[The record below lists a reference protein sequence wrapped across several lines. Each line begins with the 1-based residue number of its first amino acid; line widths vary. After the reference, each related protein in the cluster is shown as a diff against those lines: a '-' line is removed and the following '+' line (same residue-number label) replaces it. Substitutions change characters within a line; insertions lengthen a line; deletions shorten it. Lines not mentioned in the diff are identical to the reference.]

1 MNKVEFSYLGNKIII
16 YCKEN
21 DFINEIIKAFANK
34 ALINEK
40 DLLILYG
47 GAVIKDEEQQLTFN
61 QIANKEDKERKQ
73 MNIVV
78 YDKPTEIRKRE
89 VQIKSKDIICPK
101 WAEQSP

>member
-1 MNKVEFSYLGNKIII
+1 MNKIEFSYLGNKMTIH
-16 YCKEN
+16 CKEN
-21 DFINEIIKAFANK
+21 DSLNEIIKAFANK
-34 ALINEK
+34 AFINEN

-47 GAVIKDEEQQLTFN
+47 GAVIKDEEQQLTFS

-89 VQIKSKDIICPK
+89 VLIKSKNIIFQNVK
-101 WAEQSP
+101 NIF